1 MNPIVLTFLIIYL
14 TVVLTKNVISNKELA
29 ASLPPAIGS
38 VMIFI
43 RDNMNDI
50 FLTMAVMLGMITYFV
65 VAGVSFDAK
74 PKVTLE
80 KEVTIEKFDNIESL
94 NQRAKERKNM
104 GIEEAEEFCSPFKNK
119 KDCTTHGQCGWFQP
133 SDGTAKCVGA
143 MPMTEKGISPTLTLP
158 TTEVKGDAKV
168 FVGPMFQTCH
178 GSGVKGCES
187 SHTGVG
193 TRWGPL
199 DPAN

>member
-1 MNPIVLTFLIIYL
+1 
-14 TVVLTKNVISNKELA
+14 
-29 ASLPPAIGS
+29 
-38 VMIFI
+38 MIFI

-50 FLTMAVMLGMITYFV
+50 FLTMAVMLAMIIYFA
-65 VAGVSFDAK
+65 VAGVSFDGK

-94 NQRAKERKNM
+94 NKRAKERKSM
-104 GIEEAEEFCSPFKNK
+104 GIEEAEDFCSPFDSK
-119 KDCTTHGQCGWFQP
+119 KDCTTHGQCGWHQP
-133 SDGTAKCVGA
+133 ADGNAKCVGA

-158 TTEVKGDAKV
+158 TTGVKGDAKV

-178 GSGVKGCES
+178 GSGVKGCVS

-199 DPAN
+199 DVAN

>member
-1 MNPIVLTFLIIYL
+1 
-14 TVVLTKNVISNKELA
+14 
-29 ASLPPAIGS
+29 
-38 VMIFI
+38 
-43 RDNMNDI
+43 
-50 FLTMAVMLGMITYFV
+50 
-65 VAGVSFDAK
+65 
-74 PKVTLE
+74 
-80 KEVTIEKFDNIESL
+80 
-94 NQRAKERKNM
+94 M
-104 GIEEAEEFCSPFKNK
+104 GIEEAEEFCKPFGNK

-133 SDGTAKCVGA
+133 SEGAARCVGA

-158 TTEVKGDAKV
+158 TTAVKGDAKI

-199 DPAN
+199 EPAN